1 MKTFLIL
8 ILKALALFLLTC
20 WSASLSKGEAVWM
33 ETIAF
38 YFLAMYE
45 VYYKNKESMSATKI
59 AVALIFGR
67 ILLEIPIRVIHFYS
81 AKCSFFLVVACVIA
95 ILLGCVAGKKSRVY
109 SYFIGTMILLYI
121 SNIWCVHVFD
131 DWFQCA
137 VGTGTDFVPNERE
150 MIEQIIF
157 KFK

>member
-1 MKTFLIL
+1 MKVYLL
-8 ILKALALFLLTC
+8 LCLKATALFLLTC
-20 WSASLSKGEAVWM
+20 WSASFSNGEAVWM

-38 YFLAMYE
+38 YFLAIYE
-45 VYYKNKESMSATKI
+45 VYKNRAVMSVANI

-67 ILLEIPIRVIHFYS
+67 ILLEIPIRIIHFYS
-81 AKCSFFLVVACVIA
+81 AKCSFFLMVACVIA
-95 ILLGCVAGKKSRVY
+95 IILGCVAGKKSHMY
-109 SYFIGTMILLYI
+109 SYFIGTMVLLYI

-131 DWFQCA
+131 DWFQCT